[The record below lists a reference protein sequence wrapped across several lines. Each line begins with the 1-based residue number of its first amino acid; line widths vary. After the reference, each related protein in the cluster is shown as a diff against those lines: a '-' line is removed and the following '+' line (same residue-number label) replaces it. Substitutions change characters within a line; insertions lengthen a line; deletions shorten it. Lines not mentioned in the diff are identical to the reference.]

1 MAELATLRQTPF
13 SYKLKHFQAAN
24 MGPRL
29 NRLCDLK
36 FLGKIALSER
46 SELRF
51 YREKNFN

>member
-1 MAELATLRQTPF
+1 
-13 SYKLKHFQAAN
+13 

-51 YREKNFN
+51 CREKILTKQR